1 MGIDKFEHFSKKL
14 NKILDDLNSFCA
26 SIESENISS
35 NNSEIHEIIEKIKK
49 IKSSN
54 NEDEGKATKEKTIAF
69 LYNHSINF
77 LPTDKIKGDFPISE
91 KFLSNMIAIVRN
103 QRFIHHS
110 HVTGKILG
118 YAHNFCNQKCKEN
131 YYTIPIMAHNQLR
144 FDFSFFKKA
153 LDLQRLLSAEE
164 IRLT

>member
-1 MGIDKFEHFSKKL
+1 M
-14 NKILDDLNSFCA
+14 
-26 SIESENISS
+26 
-35 NNSEIHEIIEKIKK
+35 
-49 IKSSN
+49 
-54 NEDEGKATKEKTIAF
+54 
-69 LYNHSINF
+69 YNHSINF

-103 QRFIHHS
+103 QRVIHHS

-118 YAHNFCNQKCKEN
+118 YAHNFCNQKRKEN